1 MFTKTMALA
10 MISMLA
16 SGQFRPGGNEE
27 PDIPEEVIE
36 SPVDPPIKPPKWDDD
51 WHKDYEGET
60 VHWDDEEFLECEAGV
75 CEDEE
80 EWEEW
85 ELEWQ
90 EELKDEK
97 LDPEKKQGKCYGI
110 ALADATDFGPYQAGA
125 LIGLLKHQ

>member
-10 MISMLA
+10 IISMVA
-16 SGQFRPGGNEE
+16 SGQFRPGGNDG
-27 PDIPEEVIE
+27 PDTPTDVIE
-36 SPVDPPIKPPKWDDD
+36 SLVNPPIKPPKWDDD
-51 WHKDYEGET
+51 YSKDHEGET
-60 VHWDDEEFLECEAGV
+60 VHWDDEEFYECEDNV

-85 ELEWQ
+85 EMEWQ
-90 EELKDEK
+90 DELKDEK
-97 LDPEKKQGKCYGI
+97 LDPEKKLGKCYGI